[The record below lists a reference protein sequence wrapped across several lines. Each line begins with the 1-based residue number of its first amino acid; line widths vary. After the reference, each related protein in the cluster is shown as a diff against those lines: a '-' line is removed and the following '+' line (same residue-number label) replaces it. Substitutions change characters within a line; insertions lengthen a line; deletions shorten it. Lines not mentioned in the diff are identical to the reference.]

1 MAQPRIEISRVNLP
15 SPFARKLIQVKNPN
29 HLKHNN
35 IVLALDP
42 GYTTGI
48 AVIHGDRLIMY
59 GQMNTRKLDLLTYKD
74 IERILD
80 EYLSLWDINTD
91 IHTMC
96 KFEMV
101 VEDYRIYSWKSEEHE
116 WSDVYVA
123 RLIGF
128 IQAMCVQ
135 RSIEFRLRLAQQ
147 AKGFVTDEKLKK
159 MGWYQR
165 GLPHARDA
173 IRHALYH
180 TLFDNKYIGKDK

>member
-1 MAQPRIEISRVNLP
+1 MAQPRIEIQKPNLP

-29 HLKHNN
+29 HLKHES

-48 AVIHGDRLIMY
+48 ACIQGDTLRMY

-80 EYLSLWDINTD
+80 EYLSLWDVNTD

-96 KFEMV
+96 KFQLV
-101 VEDYRIYSWKSEEHE
+101 AEDYRIYSWKSEEHE

-128 IQAMCVQ
+128 IQAVCVQ
-135 RSIEFRLRLAQQ
+135 RGVTMHLRLAQH
-147 AKGFVTDEKLKK
+147 AKGFMTDDKLKR

-180 TLFDNKYIGKDK
+180 TLFDTTYTGKDK